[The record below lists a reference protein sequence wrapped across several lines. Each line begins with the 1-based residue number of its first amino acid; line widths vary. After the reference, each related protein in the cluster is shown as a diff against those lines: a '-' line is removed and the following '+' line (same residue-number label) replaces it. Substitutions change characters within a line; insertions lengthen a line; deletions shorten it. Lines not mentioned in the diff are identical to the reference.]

1 MNILGIISKVTGGS
15 KIAENVTGLF
25 VGENSKKR
33 NIGFAGFAVSVILFQ
48 MDYIDVEFEHRI
60 VITED
65 EIYGCKLR
73 QFKEWDSPTNFPHNI
88 DYLQTEWYKRP
99 QPNMIGLEEKDFDKG
114 LLREI
119 IRIKKELNT
128 PNLKFDILDNKIL
141 EFSYVYGEL
150 FPMKSYYISYDYYN
164 DIFNKKKTT
173 ISEFSNKQQKSI
185 LKYFKL
191 I

>member
-1 MNILGIISKVTGGS
+1 
-15 KIAENVTGLF
+15 
-25 VGENSKKR
+25 
-33 NIGFAGFAVSVILFQ
+33 
-48 MDYIDVEFEHRI
+48 
-60 VITED
+60 
-65 EIYGCKLR
+65 
-73 QFKEWDSPTNFPHNI
+73 
-88 DYLQTEWYKRP
+88 
-99 QPNMIGLEEKDFDKG
+99 MIGLEEKDFDKG

>member
-1 MNILGIISKVTGGS
+1 MNRLVGIVSVAQVTPKALAVVNAAVAAPLADSSFAPPVPIAVHPPGRVKLAAIAGEYLPTSNRIGS
-15 KIAENVTGLF
+15 LHTLLTGLF
-25 VGENSKKR
+25 
-33 NIGFAGFAVSVILFQ
+33 IA
-48 MDYIDVEFEHRI
+48 Y
-60 VITED
+60 
-65 EIYGCKLR
+65 
-73 QFKEWDSPTNFPHNI
+73 
-88 DYLQTEWYKRP
+88 
-99 QPNMIGLEEKDFDKG
+99 DFDKG